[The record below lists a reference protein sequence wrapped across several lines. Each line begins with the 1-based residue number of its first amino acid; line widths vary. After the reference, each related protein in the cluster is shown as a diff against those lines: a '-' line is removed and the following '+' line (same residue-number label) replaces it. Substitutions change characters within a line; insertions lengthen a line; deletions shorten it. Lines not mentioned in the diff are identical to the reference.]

1 MRFHAITGLVAAILL
16 AGCASRPLPPAP
28 PPVRAPA
35 PAVTPP
41 AAVAP
46 SPAAYV
52 AAAGSADLFIV
63 RASELALQRLG
74 PGAEHRRAEMMIGE
88 HQGMSAQLSISG
100 RRLNLL
106 PSATLLPRHQGR
118 LAALQGSTS
127 FAADYR
133 RQLLAVHEELLRLH
147 GAMAATGS
155 SPTLRPVASAAAARV
170 RAHLIDLR

>member
-1 MRFHAITGLVAAILL
+1 MRFQAITGLGAAALL
-16 AGCASRPLPPAP
+16 AGCATRPQPPAP
-28 PPVRAPA
+28 PPVQAPSPGLTAPA
-35 PAVTPP
+35 AT
-41 AAVAP
+41 AP

-74 PGAEHRRAEMMIGE
+74 PGADRRRAEMMIGE

-106 PSATLLPRHQGR
+106 PPAKLLPRHQER
-118 LAALQGSTS
+118 LAALQASSS

-133 RQLLAVHEELLRLH
+133 RTVAAVHEELLRLH
-147 GAMAATGS
+147 DSMAAAGS

-170 RAHLIDLR
+170 RAHLRELR